1 MEDVAPDMLVSFEG
15 SLEPA
20 ALVEACAAGGVLIV
34 SRAPHRTAG
43 LFSAELHAAAARASV
58 PPEALRTLSPG
69 LVLLAPSSSGGVP
82 EPAQRRLLAC
92 LASLGGVRL
101 CGELLCAAASPSELI
116 KRARP
121 VGRPW
126 RLEYEV
132 HYPAAEHQV
141 IPFTRLHGTPS
152 LIIGL
157 HAALG
162 PGYMDTPDEPAA
174 SSTEAAAAAEP
185 LTLLHCKN
193 GTLLFREWTVGRDM
207 CDAASAMAPAAA
219 SHKLTARLAEV
230 SGDGGT
236 VGLQSTWALPW
247 WVTPWTVR
255 TFSFSAS
262 LDPLIAIAALNLAAC
277 THLSRLAAR
286 GDSDR
291 SGASGDGGGV
301 GGGDSS
307 GDSSHGGNG
316 SGAEA
321 RGRCGQLHAGPV
333 RGLRVYD
340 PCTGS
345 GTMLAAALAH
355 GATAAFGSDV
365 RLEFLRGARGN
376 LEALGYGVAL
386 EASEDEEGEQAVAAP
401 DETDETLDSRGD
413 ETDET
418 RYGRA
423 AARVAAVAATTT
435 TAAAAA
441 AAAAAASIRS
451 DVGIARPAAV
461 SCHLFVHDATT
472 SFSLP
477 VPTDASGDAPLPRRP
492 TDGCDLVVSN
502 PPWGKRFGKPEDG
515 TPIVLSTVRQLPPST
530 TMLWLV
536 NKSTRQALE
545 VHPDVIVLQVIRLGG
560 VDAVLM
566 HGVAKGGEE
575 EGQPRGQVV
584 PPQLSKRQ
592 QKKMWA
598 ASRAAELSAESLER
612 TDGGGGGSKQLAPK
626 DDQQGG
632 AAGRKRDRGCAD
644 F

>member
-1 MEDVAPDMLVSFEG
+1 MDDVATETVSLEG

-20 ALVEACAAGGVLIV
+20 ALVEACTAGGVLIV

-116 KRARP
+116 KQARP
-121 VGRPW
+121 IGRPW

-141 IPFTRLHGTPS
+141 IPFTRLHGAPS

-174 SSTEAAAAAEP
+174 SSSWAAAAAEP

-193 GTLLFREWTVGRDM
+193 GMLLFREWTVWRGM
-207 CDAASAMAPAAA
+207 CDATSAMAPAQ
-219 SHKLTARLAEV
+219 KLTARLAEV

-236 VGLQSTWALPW
+236 VGLQSIWALPW
-247 WVTPWTVR
+247 WVAPWTVR

-291 SGASGDGGGV
+291 SGASGDGDGV
-301 GGGDSS
+301 RGGDGS
-307 GDSSHGGNG
+307 GDSSHGGVG
-316 SGAEA
+316 SSAEA

-355 GATAAFGSDV
+355 GAMAAFGSDV
-365 RLEFLRGARGN
+365 RLEFLRGARSN

-386 EASEDEEGEQAVAAP
+386 EATADEEGEEAAAAP
-401 DETDETLDSRGD
+401 DEIDETLDGRDD

-418 RYGRA
+418 RYGRGDETDETRTRPGSRA
-423 AARVAAVAATTT
+423 EDARRLV
-435 TAAAAA
+435 
-441 AAAAAASIRS
+441 SR
-451 DVGIARPAAV
+451 ARQSV
-461 SCHLFVHDATT
+461 EHDA
-472 SFSLP
+472 SALASWSSSYDELQDLRLVGADSLAKR
-477 VPTDASGDAPLPRRP
+477 VLRDCELFQHASVVTASCAPKISQDLPRSP
-492 TDGCDLVVSN
+492 KISM
-502 PPWGKRFGKPEDG
+502 
-515 TPIVLSTVRQLPPST
+515 S
-530 TMLWLV
+530 
-536 NKSTRQALE
+536 
-545 VHPDVIVLQVIRLGG
+545 
-560 VDAVLM
+560 
-566 HGVAKGGEE
+566 
-575 EGQPRGQVV
+575 
-584 PPQLSKRQ
+584 
-592 QKKMWA
+592 
-598 ASRAAELSAESLER
+598 ASRS
-612 TDGGGGGSKQLAPK
+612 
-626 DDQQGG
+626 
-632 AAGRKRDRGCAD
+632 
-644 F
+644 